1 MIKNNL
7 KNLAYL
13 FYPKKIDN
21 ILDKEN
27 YLKSYEYKNLSNTLK
42 EFTNYLESEFYTKII
57 DEIKS
62 IDQLKNIND
71 TTVFNWED
79 RCISLEIDLLQNSTL
94 NKICIHISF
103 LVPFYIIYVVENEIE
118 LNPYKWKTIP
128 KHNVEKE
135 QTIFLEDIRTLSF
148 IIEKHTSYTKFPIHL
163 VNEIIHDINFQ
174 DIEMGEFNF
183 FNAFFLNQNKL

>member
-13 FYPKKIDN
+13 FYPKNIDN
-21 ILDKEN
+21 MLDKEY
-27 YLKSYEYKNLSNTLK
+27 YLKTYEFKNLSNTLN
-42 EFTNYLESEFYTKII
+42 EFTNYLESDFYTKII
-57 DEIKS
+57 NEIKS
-62 IDQLKNIND
+62 IDQFKNITD

-79 RCISLEIDLLQNSTL
+79 RCISLEIDFLQNSTL

-103 LVPFYIIYVVENEIE
+103 LIPFYIIYVLENEIE

-128 KHNVEKE
+128 THNKEKE
-135 QTIFLEDIRTLSF
+135 NTIFLEKIKTLSL
-148 IIEKHTSYTKFPIHL
+148 IIEKHTSFNKFPMHFI
-163 VNEIIHDINFQ
+163 NEIIHDINFQ